1 MKLYVQTYG
10 CQMNQLDSARIV
22 QLMKSAD
29 YEPTE
34 HVDDADLIILNT
46 CSVRDKAEQKVYSAL
61 GRWRKL
67 KEEKG
72 VILGVGGCV
81 AQQEGEALLR
91 RAPHL
96 DLVFG
101 THNMHKLPQMVEEAR
116 EAARRSVETAFY
128 RDPFYLEDPLGLP
141 ETDGAKAYV
150 TIMQGCNKVCSF
162 CIVPRVRGREV
173 SRASENIVRDVEE
186 LVRRGVKEVML
197 LGQNVNSYGRTV
209 EGERSFPELLER
221 LNDVPGIRRIRFT
234 TSHPQDLSPELV
246 EAFVRLENLC
256 EHLHVRD
263 VEELVRRGVKEVMLL
278 GQNVN
283 SYGRTVEGERSFPE
297 LLERINDIPGI
308 RRIRFTTSH
317 PQDLSPEL
325 VDAFVRLENLC
336 EHLHLPLQSGSD
348 AVLERMRRGYRLD
361 EYMGRINELRRR
373 RPEVAISTDMI
384 VGFPGETEAEFEETL
399 SIVREIEYDDM
410 FTFTYSPRPRTVAA
424 KVYEDDV
431 PDEVKGDRCRRLQEL
446 QKSIALR
453 KNRSLI
459 GAEQEVLVEGPSRLG
474 RDQLMGRTRTNR
486 IVNFVPNEATVP
498 AEMARVRVLNAT
510 PNSLVG
516 EAMAREVMQ

>member
-29 YEPTE
+29 YEPTDRA
-34 HVDDADLIILNT
+34 DDADLIILNT

-116 EAARRSVETAFY
+116 EVARRSVETAFY

-221 LNDVPGIRRIRFT
+221 
-234 TSHPQDLSPELV
+234 
-246 EAFVRLENLC
+246 
-256 EHLHVRD
+256 
-263 VEELVRRGVKEVMLL
+263 
-278 GQNVN
+278 
-283 SYGRTVEGERSFPE
+283 
-297 LLERINDIPGI
+297 INDIPGI

-348 AVLERMRRGYRLD
+348 AVLTRMRRGYRLD

-373 RPEVAISTDMI
+373 RPDVAISTDMI

-399 SIVREIEYDDM
+399 SVVREIEYDDM
-410 FTFTYSPRPRTVAA
+410 FIFTYSPRPRTVAA

-446 QKSIALR
+446 QKSISLR

-459 GAEQEVLVEGPSRLG
+459 GAEHEILVEGPSRLG

-486 IVNFVPNEATVP
+486 IVNFTPNEATVP
-498 AEMARVRVLNAT
+498 AEMARVRVLDAT

-516 EAMAREVMQ
+516 EAIEAREVMQ